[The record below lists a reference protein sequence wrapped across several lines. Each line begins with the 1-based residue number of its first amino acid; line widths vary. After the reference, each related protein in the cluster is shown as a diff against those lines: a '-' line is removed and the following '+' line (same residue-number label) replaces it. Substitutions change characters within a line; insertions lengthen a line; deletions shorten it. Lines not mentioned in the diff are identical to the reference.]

1 MASPQAQPSRRAPR
15 NNRATAVHLRLRS
28 KIVSG
33 HFPQGSAL
41 AEPVLAEHFQTS
53 RAPVR
58 EALIA
63 LEREG
68 LVTFEKTGRTQVR
81 TIGAK
86 DLREIMEARAALES
100 MAAGLPNRTSTAADT
115 EFVAK
120 NIDAQEKARSLN
132 ELSRLDI
139 DLHHR
144 VMLRSGNTRLL
155 QLWEPLRWQY
165 EAYLV
170 EIFKRQSTGDYRPE
184 TETVLAH
191 RKLLKA
197 LSTGTPEEAAAAMME
212 HVLFN
217 ITWAD

>member
-1 MASPQAQPSRRAPR
+1 MATPQAQSSPRAPR
-15 NNRATAVHLRLRS
+15 NNRATAVHLRLR
-28 KIVSG
+28 KEIVSG
-33 HFPQGSAL
+33 LFPQGSAL
-41 AEPVLAEHFQTS
+41 AEPTLAEHFHTS

-68 LVTFEKTGRTQVR
+68 LVTFEKTGRTRVR
-81 TIGAK
+81 TIAAK

-100 MAAGLPNRTSTAADT
+100 MAARLANWNWTTADT
-115 EFVAK
+115 DFVAK
-120 NIDAQEKARSLN
+120 NIEQQTKAGSFA

-139 DLHHR
+139 DLHHY
-144 VMLRSGNTRLL
+144 VVSRSGNARLL

-191 RKLLKA
+191 RKLLQA
-197 LSTGTPEEAAAAMME
+197 LSSGTPAEAAQVMMD

-217 ITWAD
+217 ISWAD

>member
-1 MASPQAQPSRRAPR
+1 MATPQAKTSPRAPR
-15 NNRATAVHLRLRS
+15 NNRATAVHLRLR
-28 KIVSG
+28 KEIVSG
-33 HFPQGSAL
+33 LFPQGSAL
-41 AEPVLAEHFQTS
+41 AEPTLAEHFHTS

-68 LVTFEKTGRTQVR
+68 LVTFEKTGRTRVR
-81 TIGAK
+81 TIAAK

-100 MAAGLPNRTSTAADT
+100 MAASLANRNWTDADT
-115 EFVAK
+115 EFVAR
-120 NIDAQEKARSLN
+120 NIEAQTKASSLA

-139 DLHHR
+139 DLHHY
-144 VMLRSGNTRLL
+144 VVTRSGNLRLL

-217 ITWAD
+217 VTWAD

>member
-1 MASPQAQPSRRAPR
+1 MASPQAKPSPRAPR
-15 NNRATAVHLRLRS
+15 NNRATSVHLRLRD

-41 AEPVLAEHFQTS
+41 AEPTLAEHFHTS

-68 LVTFEKTGRTQVR
+68 LVSFEKTGRTRVR
-81 TIGAK
+81 TIAAK

-100 MAAGLPNRTSTAADT
+100 MAARLANLNWTVADT
-115 EFVAK
+115 AFVAK
-120 NIDAQEKARSLN
+120 NIEGQEKARSFA
-132 ELSRLDI
+132 ELSQLDM
-139 DLHHR
+139 DLHHH
-144 VMLRSGNTRLL
+144 VLNCSGNVRLL

-170 EIFKRQSTGDYRPE
+170 EIFKRRSAGDYRPE

-191 RKLLKA
+191 RKLLQA
-197 LSTGTPEEAAAAMME
+197 LSSGTPAEAAQVMMD

-217 ITWAD
+217 INWAD

>member
-1 MASPQAQPSRRAPR
+1 MASPQAQPSPRAPR

-68 LVTFEKTGRTQVR
+68 LVTFEKTGRTRVR

-100 MAAGLPNRTSTAADT
+100 MAAGLANRNWTAADT
-115 EFVAK
+115 EYVAE

>member
-1 MASPQAQPSRRAPR
+1 MAEPQAKSSSRAPR

-41 AEPVLAEHFQTS
+41 AEPVLAEHFHTS

-68 LVTFEKTGRTQVR
+68 LVTFEKTGRTRVR
-81 TIGAK
+81 TIAAK

-100 MAAGLPNRTSTAADT
+100 MAASLANRNWTDADT
-115 EFVAK
+115 EFVAR
-120 NIDAQEKARSLN
+120 NIEAQTKASSLA

-139 DLHHR
+139 DLHHY
-144 VMLRSGNTRLL
+144 VVTRSGNLRLL

-217 ITWAD
+217 VTWAD

>member
-1 MASPQAQPSRRAPR
+1 MASPQAKPYPRTPR
-15 NNRATAVHLRLRS
+15 NNRATAVHLRLR
-28 KIVSG
+28 KEIVSG

-41 AEPVLAEHFQTS
+41 AEPVLAEHFHTS

-58 EALIA
+58 EAQIA

-68 LVTFEKTGRTQVR
+68 LVTFEKTGRTRVR
-81 TIGAK
+81 TIAEK
-86 DLREIMEARAALES
+86 DLLEIMEARAALES
-100 MAAGLPNRTSTAADT
+100 MAASLANRNWTAADT

-120 NIDAQEKARSLN
+120 NIDAQEKARSLS

-144 VMLRSGNTRLL
+144 VMLRSGNARLL

-184 TETVLAH
+184 RETVLAH

-197 LSTGTPEEAAAAMME
+197 LSAGTPEEAAAAIME

-217 ITWAD
+217 VTWAD

>member
-1 MASPQAQPSRRAPR
+1 M
-15 NNRATAVHLRLRS
+15 RLR
-28 KIVSG
+28 KEIVSG
-33 HFPQGSAL
+33 YFPQGSAL
-41 AEPVLAEHFQTS
+41 AEPVLAEHFHTS

-68 LVTFEKTGRTQVR
+68 LVTFEKTGRTRVR
-81 TIGAK
+81 MIAAK

-100 MAAGLPNRTSTAADT
+100 MAASLANRNWTAADT

-120 NIDAQEKARSLN
+120 NIDAQEKARSLS

-144 VMLRSGNTRLL
+144 VMLRSDNLRLL

-197 LSTGTPEEAAAAMME
+197 LSTGTPDEAAAAMME

>member
-1 MASPQAQPSRRAPR
+1 MASPQAQPSPRAPR
-15 NNRATAVHLRLRS
+15 NNRATAVHLGLRS

-41 AEPVLAEHFQTS
+41 AEPVLAEHFHTS

-68 LVTFEKTGRTQVR
+68 LVTFEKTGRTRVR
-81 TIGAK
+81 TIAAK

-100 MAAGLPNRTSTAADT
+100 MAASLANRNWTDADT
-115 EFVAK
+115 EFVAR
-120 NIDAQEKARSLN
+120 NIEAQTKASSLA

-139 DLHHR
+139 DLHHY
-144 VMLRSGNTRLL
+144 VVTRSGNLRLL

-217 ITWAD
+217 VTWAD

>member
-1 MASPQAQPSRRAPR
+1 MATPQAKPSPRTPR
-15 NNRATAVHLRLRS
+15 NNRATAVHLRLR
-28 KIVSG
+28 KEIVSG

-41 AEPVLAEHFQTS
+41 AEPVLAEHFHTS

-68 LVTFEKTGRTQVR
+68 LVAFEKTGRTRVR
-81 TIGAK
+81 TIAEE
-86 DLREIMEARAALES
+86 DIREIMEARAALES
-100 MAAGLPNRTSTAADT
+100 MAARLANRNWTTADT
-115 EFVAK
+115 ELIAK
-120 NIDAQEKARSLN
+120 NIDQQEKAQSLA
-132 ELSRLDI
+132 ELSRLDV
-139 DLHHR
+139 DLHHH
-144 VMLRSGNTRLL
+144 VMTRSGNTRLL

-170 EIFKRQSTGDYRPE
+170 EIFKRQSMGDYRPE

-197 LSTGTPEEAAAAMME
+197 LSSGTPGEAAAAMME

-217 ITWAD
+217 VSWAY

>member
-1 MASPQAQPSRRAPR
+1 MASPQAKPYPRTPR

-41 AEPVLAEHFQTS
+41 AEPTLAEHFQTS

-68 LVTFEKTGRTQVR
+68 LVTFEKTGRTRVR
-81 TIGAK
+81 TIAEK

-100 MAAGLPNRTSTAADT
+100 MAASLANRNWTAADT

-120 NIDAQEKARSLN
+120 NIDAQEKARSLS

-144 VMLRSGNTRLL
+144 VMLRSGNARLL

-197 LSTGTPEEAAAAMME
+197 LSTGTPDEAAAAMME

>member
-1 MASPQAQPSRRAPR
+1 MASPQAQRSPR
-15 NNRATAVHLRLRS
+15 TPANNRATAVHLRLRS

-41 AEPVLAEHFQTS
+41 AEPVLAEHFHTS

-68 LVTFEKTGRTQVR
+68 LVTFEKTGRTRVR
-81 TIGAK
+81 TIAAK

-100 MAAGLPNRTSTAADT
+100 MAASLANRNWTDADT
-115 EFVAK
+115 EFVAR
-120 NIDAQEKARSLN
+120 NIEAQTKASSLA

-139 DLHHR
+139 DLHHY
-144 VMLRSGNTRLL
+144 VVTSSGNLRLL

-197 LSTGTPEEAAAAMME
+197 LSAGTPEEAAAAMME

-217 ITWAD
+217 VTWAD

>member
-1 MASPQAQPSRRAPR
+1 MASPQAKSSPRAPR
-15 NNRATAVHLRLRS
+15 NNRATAVHLRLR
-28 KIVSG
+28 KEIVSG
-33 HFPQGSAL
+33 YFPQGSAL
-41 AEPVLAEHFQTS
+41 AEPVLAEHFHTS

-68 LVTFEKTGRTQVR
+68 LVTFEKTGRTRVR
-81 TIGAK
+81 MIAAK

-100 MAAGLPNRTSTAADT
+100 MAASLANRNWTATDT
-115 EFVAK
+115 KFVAK
-120 NIDAQEKARSLN
+120 NIDAQEKARSLS

-144 VMLRSGNTRLL
+144 VMLRSDNLRLL

>member
-1 MASPQAQPSRRAPR
+1 MASPQAKPSPRAPR
-15 NNRATAVHLRLRS
+15 NNRATSVHLRLRD

-41 AEPVLAEHFQTS
+41 AEPTLAEHFHTS

-58 EALIA
+58 QALIA

-68 LVTFEKTGRTQVR
+68 LVSFEKTGRTRVR
-81 TIGAK
+81 TIAAK

-100 MAAGLPNRTSTAADT
+100 MAARLANLNWTVADT
-115 EFVAK
+115 AFVAQ
-120 NIDAQEKARSLN
+120 NIEGQEKARSFA
-132 ELSRLDI
+132 ELSQLDM
-139 DLHHR
+139 DLHHH
-144 VMLRSGNTRLL
+144 VLNCSGNVRLL

-170 EIFKRQSTGDYRPE
+170 EIFKRRSAGDYRPE
-184 TETVLAH
+184 TETVQAH
-191 RKLLKA
+191 RKLLQA
-197 LSTGTPEEAAAAMME
+197 LSSGTPAEAAQVMMD

-217 ITWAD
+217 VSWAY

>member
-1 MASPQAQPSRRAPR
+1 P
-15 NNRATAVHLRLRS
+15 T
-28 KIVSG
+28 
-33 HFPQGSAL
+33 
-41 AEPVLAEHFQTS
+41 LAEHFRTS

-68 LVTFEKTGRTQVR
+68 LVAFEKTGRTRVR
-81 TIGAK
+81 TIAEK

-100 MAAGLPNRTSTAADT
+100 MAAILANRNWTNEDT
-115 EFVAK
+115 DFVTK
-120 NIDAQEKARSLN
+120 NIERQSKAGSLA

-139 DLHHR
+139 DLHHH
-144 VMLRSGNTRLL
+144 VVTRSGNTRLL

-170 EIFKRQSTGDYRPE
+170 EIFKRQSKGDYRPE

-191 RKLLKA
+191 RKLLQA
-197 LSTGTPEEAAAAMME
+197 LSSGTP
-212 HVLFN
+212 
-217 ITWAD
+217 ADAGPPGRR

>member
-1 MASPQAQPSRRAPR
+1 MASPQAKPSPRAPR
-15 NNRATAVHLRLRS
+15 NNRATAVHLRLR
-28 KIVSG
+28 KEIVSG
-33 HFPQGSAL
+33 YFPQGSAL
-41 AEPVLAEHFQTS
+41 AEPVLAEHFHTS

-68 LVTFEKTGRTQVR
+68 LVTFEKTGRTRVR
-81 TIGAK
+81 MIAAK

-100 MAAGLPNRTSTAADT
+100 MAASLANRNWTAADT

-120 NIDAQEKARSLN
+120 NIDAQEKARSLS

-144 VMLRSGNTRLL
+144 VMLRSDNLRLL

-197 LSTGTPEEAAAAMME
+197 LSTGTPDEAAAAMME

-217 ITWAD
+217 VTWAD

>member
-1 MASPQAQPSRRAPR
+1 MASPQAKPSPRAPR
-15 NNRATAVHLRLRS
+15 NNRATAVHLRLR
-28 KIVSG
+28 KEIVSG
-33 HFPQGSAL
+33 YFPQGSAL
-41 AEPVLAEHFQTS
+41 AEPVLAEHFHTS

-63 LEREG
+63 LELEG
-68 LVTFEKTGRTQVR
+68 LVTFEKTGRTRVR
-81 TIGAK
+81 MIAAK

-100 MAAGLPNRTSTAADT
+100 MAASLANRNWTAADT

-120 NIDAQEKARSLN
+120 NIDAQEKARSLS

-144 VMLRSGNTRLL
+144 VMLRSGTARLL

-197 LSTGTPEEAAAAMME
+197 LSTGTPDEAAAAMME

>member
-1 MASPQAQPSRRAPR
+1 MAAPQAKPSPRAPR
-15 NNRATAVHLRLRS
+15 NNRATAVHLRLR
-28 KIVSG
+28 KEIVSG
-33 HFPQGSAL
+33 LFPQGSAL
-41 AEPVLAEHFQTS
+41 AEPTLAEHFHTS

-68 LVTFEKTGRTQVR
+68 LVSFEKTGRTRVR
-81 TIGAK
+81 TIAAK

-100 MAAGLPNRTSTAADT
+100 MAARLANWHWTAADT
-115 EFVAK
+115 DFVAK
-120 NIDAQEKARSLN
+120 NIEQQTKAGSFA
-132 ELSRLDI
+132 ELSRLDM
-139 DLHHR
+139 DLHHY
-144 VMLRSGNTRLL
+144 VVTCSGNLRLL

-170 EIFKRQSTGDYRPE
+170 EIFKQQSADDYRPE

-191 RKLLKA
+191 RKLLQA
-197 LSTGTPEEAAAAMME
+197 LCSGTPDEASQVMMD

-217 ITWAD
+217 ISWAD

>member
-1 MASPQAQPSRRAPR
+1 
-15 NNRATAVHLRLRS
+15 
-28 KIVSG
+28 
-33 HFPQGSAL
+33 
-41 AEPVLAEHFQTS
+41 
-53 RAPVR
+53 VR

-68 LVTFEKTGRTQVR
+68 LVAFEKTGRTRVR
-81 TIGAK
+81 TIAAK

-100 MAAGLPNRTSTAADT
+100 MAASLANLNWTVADT
-115 EFVAK
+115 AFVAR
-120 NIDAQEKARSLN
+120 NIEAQTKASSLA

-139 DLHHR
+139 DLHHY
-144 VMLRSGNTRLL
+144 VVTRSGNLRLL

-217 ITWAD
+217 VTWAD

>member
-1 MASPQAQPSRRAPR
+1 MASPQAKPCHRTPR
-15 NNRATAVHLRLRS
+15 NNRATTVHLRLR
-28 KIVSG
+28 KEIVSG

-41 AEPVLAEHFQTS
+41 AEPVLAEHFHTS

-68 LVTFEKTGRTQVR
+68 LVTFEKTGRTRVR

-100 MAAGLPNRTSTAADT
+100 MAASLANRNWTDADT

-120 NIDAQEKARSLN
+120 NIEAQTKASSLA

-139 DLHHR
+139 DLHHY
-144 VMLRSGNTRLL
+144 VVTCSGNLRLL

-165 EAYLV
+165 EAYLI

-197 LSTGTPEEAAAAMME
+197 LSSGTPDEAAAAMME

>member
-1 MASPQAQPSRRAPR
+1 MASPQAQRSRRTPA

-41 AEPVLAEHFQTS
+41 AEPVLAEHFHTS

-68 LVTFEKTGRTQVR
+68 LVTFEKTGRTRVR

-100 MAAGLPNRTSTAADT
+100 MAASLANRNWTAA
-115 EFVAK
+115 EH
-120 NIDAQEKARSLN
+120 DA
-132 ELSRLDI
+132 RL
-139 DLHHR
+139 
-144 VMLRSGNTRLL
+144 V

-191 RKLLKA
+191 RKLLKT

-217 ITWAD
+217 VTWAD

>member
-1 MASPQAQPSRRAPR
+1 MASPRSQPSRRAPR
-15 NNRATAVHLRLRS
+15 NNRATAVHLRLR
-28 KIVSG
+28 KEIVSG

-41 AEPVLAEHFQTS
+41 AEPTLAEHFQTS

-68 LVTFEKTGRTQVR
+68 LVTFEKTGRTRVR
-81 TIGAK
+81 TIAAK

-100 MAAGLPNRTSTAADT
+100 MAASLANRNWTATDT
-115 EFVAK
+115 KFVAK
-120 NIDAQEKARSLN
+120 NIDAQEKARSLS

-144 VMLRSGNTRLL
+144 VMLRSDNLRLL

>member
-1 MASPQAQPSRRAPR
+1 MASPQAKPSPRAPR
-15 NNRATAVHLRLRS
+15 NNRATAVHLRLR
-28 KIVSG
+28 KEIVSG
-33 HFPQGSAL
+33 YFPQGSAL
-41 AEPVLAEHFQTS
+41 AEPVLAEHFHTS
-53 RAPVR
+53 RAPVH

-68 LVTFEKTGRTQVR
+68 LVTFEKTGRTRVR
-81 TIGAK
+81 TIAAK

-100 MAAGLPNRTSTAADT
+100 MAASLANRNWTDADT
-115 EFVAK
+115 EFVAR
-120 NIDAQEKARSLN
+120 NIEAQTKASSLA

-144 VMLRSGNTRLL
+144 VMLLSGNARLL

-212 HVLFN
+212 PVLFN

>member
-1 MASPQAQPSRRAPR
+1 MTSPQAQRSPRAPR
-15 NNRATAVHLRLRS
+15 NNRATAVHLRLR
-28 KIVSG
+28 KEIVSG
-33 HFPQGSAL
+33 YFPQGTAL
-41 AEPVLAEHFQTS
+41 AEPTLAEHFRTS

-68 LVTFEKTGRTQVR
+68 LVAFEKTGRTRVR
-81 TIGAK
+81 TIAEK

-100 MAAGLPNRTSTAADT
+100 MAASLANRNWTNEDT
-115 EFVAK
+115 DFVTK
-120 NIDAQEKARSLN
+120 NIERQSKAGSLA

-139 DLHHR
+139 DLHHH
-144 VMLRSGNTRLL
+144 VVTRSGNTRLL

-170 EIFKRQSTGDYRPE
+170 EIFKRQSKGDYRPE

-191 RKLLKA
+191 RKLLQA
-197 LSTGTPEEAAAAMME
+197 LSSGTPADAANAMME

>member
-1 MASPQAQPSRRAPR
+1 MASPQAKPSPRAPR
-15 NNRATAVHLRLRS
+15 NNRATSVHLRLRS

-41 AEPVLAEHFQTS
+41 AEPVLAEHFHTS

-68 LVTFEKTGRTQVR
+68 LVTFEKTGRTRVR
-81 TIGAK
+81 TIAEK
-86 DLREIMEARAALES
+86 DLLEIMEARAALES
-100 MAAGLPNRTSTAADT
+100 MAASLANRNWTAADT

-120 NIDAQEKARSLN
+120 NIDAQEKARSLS

-144 VMLRSGNTRLL
+144 VMLRSDNLRLL

-197 LSTGTPEEAAAAMME
+197 LSSGTPEEAAAAMME

>member
-1 MASPQAQPSRRAPR
+1 MATPQAKSSSRAPR
-15 NNRATAVHLRLRS
+15 NNRATTVHLRLR
-28 KIVSG
+28 KEIVSG
-33 HFPQGSAL
+33 LFPQGSAL
-41 AEPVLAEHFQTS
+41 AEPTLAEHFHTS

-68 LVTFEKTGRTQVR
+68 LVTFEKTGRTRVR
-81 TIGAK
+81 TIAAK

-100 MAAGLPNRTSTAADT
+100 MAARLANWNWTTADT
-115 EFVAK
+115 DFVAK
-120 NIDAQEKARSLN
+120 NIEQQTKAGSFA

-144 VMLRSGNTRLL
+144 VMLRSGNARLL

-197 LSTGTPEEAAAAMME
+197 LSTGTPDEAAAAMME

>member
-1 MASPQAQPSRRAPR
+1 MASPQAQPSPRAPR
-15 NNRATAVHLRLRS
+15 NNRATSVHLRLRS

-33 HFPQGSAL
+33 HFPQGTAL
-41 AEPVLAEHFQTS
+41 AEPTLAEHFQTS

-68 LVTFEKTGRTQVR
+68 LVTFEKTGRTRVR
-81 TIGAK
+81 TIAAK

-100 MAAGLPNRTSTAADT
+100 MAASLANRNWTAADT

-120 NIDAQEKARSLN
+120 NIDAQEKARSLS

-144 VMLRSGNTRLL
+144 VMLRSDNLRLL

-197 LSTGTPEEAAAAMME
+197 LSTGTPDEAAAAMME